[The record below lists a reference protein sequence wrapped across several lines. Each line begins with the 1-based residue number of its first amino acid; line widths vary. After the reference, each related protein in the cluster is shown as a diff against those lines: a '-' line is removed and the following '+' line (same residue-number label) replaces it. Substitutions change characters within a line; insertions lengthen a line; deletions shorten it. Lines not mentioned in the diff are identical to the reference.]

1 MLAPRPKCPYKRVT
15 RISGDWRR
23 RQARGPE
30 PAAKC
35 GRIARMGRQPGRRV
49 AHRHYRRPCD
59 LSAGCPG
66 DVGSKPQERSPKRE
80 AKEAGGDPIAANETT
95 GAPHAAG
102 RGSEQSIS
110 YSFDAALE
118 HRPSTFCSEY
128 GANELVGSDDNSG
141 RIGRRGAESV
151 FRRRSGVNDTKLS
164 TGVRRDGSRVHIGV
178 RSTTRMA
185 NCWRPSPRRT
195 LLSSQPQHRRNY
207 RHSGDGHV

>member
-1 MLAPRPKCPYKRVT
+1 MALNPQRNAAVSRVWEDSLAVELPIVT
-15 RISGDWRR
+15 IGGGATYLLG
-23 RQARGPE
+23 ARGTWGPNY
-30 PAAKC
+30 KS
-35 GRIARMGRQPGRRV
+35 GRPSV
-49 AHRHYRRPCD
+49 C
-59 LSAGCPG
+59 
-66 DVGSKPQERSPKRE
+66 E
-80 AKEAGGDPIAANETT
+80 ANEADGDPIAANETT

-128 GANELVGSDDNSG
+128 GAIELVGSDDNSA

-178 RSTTRMA
+178 RSTTRKA